1 MAHTTAFLRSFILPA
16 ALLLGGFAH
25 AEQASF
31 AVSVTLHS
39 ASKALAA
46 MQLCPNGRPLALL
59 TASSVR
65 IECPTGLND
74 KTANSQNTGT
84 TNLSSSLKPL
94 EVVVVF

>member
-1 MAHTTAFLRSFILPA
+1 MAHTTALLRTFILPA

-59 TASSVR
+59 AASSVR
-65 IECPTGLND
+65 IECPAGLDD
-74 KTANSQNTGT
+74 KTASSQNTST
-84 TNLSSSLKPL
+84 TNPGTSSQPL